1 MSFTQNNV
9 TYTISGS
16 NVSVTGF
23 STNPPLP
30 ANWNLTIPSTV
41 TNGLSTYN
49 VTSIGNRAFQSCSN
63 LTSIII
69 PNSVTS
75 LGDAA
80 FLSCSKLSIIII
92 PNSVTS
98 LGTGVFY
105 SCTALT
111 SATISNSVTSLSD
124 YMFWSCSNL
133 TSIIIPDS
141 VTSIGD
147 DAFYGCSSLTGII
160 IPNSVTSINS
170 STFQNCSSL
179 TSATIGSSI
188 TNINVY
194 TFLNCTSLT
203 SIIIP
208 ISVTNLGTM
217 AFYGC
222 TLLTS
227 VQIDNPE
234 GITTIGTTIFN
245 AINVSPTKTVL
256 FYLTANYSQLTT
268 NGKAIA
274 EYFNNI
280 IYSIP
285 TPTPIIHL
293 TPPIRLTHNVKK
305 LSGKISNNAINIG
318 CTKGIGSS
326 TRVVNYC
333 KNNNCVVF
341 L

>member
-23 STNPPLP
+23 SSPSP
-30 ANWNLTIPSTV
+30 ANWNLIIPLSV
-41 TNGLSTYN
+41 TNTSIVYN
-49 VTSIGNRAFQSCSN
+49 VTSIDYRAFQSCTT
-63 LTSIII
+63 LTSVTI
-69 PNSVTS
+69 PDSVTS

-80 FLSCSKLSIIII
+80 FLSCSKLSSIII

-124 YMFWSCSNL
+124 YMFWSCSKL
-133 TSIIIPDS
+133 SSIIIPDS

-274 EYFNNI
+274 SYFNNI

-285 TPTPIIHL
+285 TPTPITNP